1 MESGINKYW
10 KQLYE
15 FDMCVRH
22 DCHFIILDR
31 RTWDNHI
38 GEFFLRPNI
47 KELNL
52 WI

>member
-22 DCHFIILDR
+22 DCHFIIL
-31 RTWDNHI
+31 TWDNYV
-38 GEFFLRPNI
+38 GEFLLRPNI

>member
-10 KQLYE
+10 KKLYE

-22 DCHFIILDR
+22 VCHFATLD
-31 RTWDNHI
+31 RTWDNYV
-38 GEFFLRPNI
+38 GEFLLRPNI

>member
-22 DCHFIILDR
+22 DYHFIILDR
-31 RTWDNHI
+31 TWDNYV
-38 GEFFLRPNI
+38 GEFFLRPSV

>member
-10 KQLYE
+10 NQLYG

-31 RTWDNHI
+31 TWDV
-38 GEFFLRPNI
+38 GKFFLRPNV

>member
-15 FDMCVRH
+15 FDIGVGH
-22 DCHFIILDR
+22 DCHILILN
-31 RTWDNHI
+31 RTWDNYV
-38 GEFFLRPNI
+38 GEFFLRPNA
-47 KELNL
+47 KELIS

>member
-15 FDMCVRH
+15 FDIYVRQ
-22 DCHFIILDR
+22 DSYFMILD
-31 RTWDNHI
+31 RTWDNYG

>member
-10 KQLYE
+10 KQLYK

-22 DCHFIILDR
+22 GCHFIILDR
-31 RTWDNHI
+31 TWDNYA
-38 GEFFLRPNI
+38 GEFFLRSNV

>member
-10 KQLYE
+10 NQLHK
-15 FDMCVRH
+15 FNMCIGH
-22 DCHFIILDR
+22 DYHFIILDR
-31 RTWDNHI
+31 SWYNYI

>member
-10 KQLYE
+10 RQLYE

-31 RTWDNHI
+31 TWDNYV
-38 GEFFLRPNI
+38 GEFFLRPNV